1 MLEFVARVRTL
12 AAGKEATAGTQGHA
26 RILKRSFPSSG
37 QRKGNAVAG
46 EVRSKQELEGG
57 EDGNGNEG
65 SRGYVEALGLWVIG
79 LWVIGWLGDKEA
91 GTKVDVGFND
101 SRRTRRLLEGYLLIG

>member
-1 MLEFVARVRTL
+1 MARVRTL
-12 AAGKEATAGTQGHA
+12 AAAKEATAGTQGHA

-46 EVRSKQELEGG
+46 ELRSKQELEGG

>member
-1 MLEFVARVRTL
+1 M
-12 AAGKEATAGTQGHA
+12 
-26 RILKRSFPSSG
+26 KRSFPSSG

-65 SRGYVEALGLWVIG
+65 SLGYVEALG